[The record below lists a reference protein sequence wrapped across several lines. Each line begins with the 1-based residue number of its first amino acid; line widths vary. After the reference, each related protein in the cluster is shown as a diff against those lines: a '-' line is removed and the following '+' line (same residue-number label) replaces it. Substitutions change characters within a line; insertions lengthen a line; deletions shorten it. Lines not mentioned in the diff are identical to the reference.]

1 MTVNFEVVKIYNND
15 IYDPYTLKPKY
26 EDSREV
32 CAIKIEDEYFILGER
47 GEGVYICDRCDEEDV
62 E

>member
-1 MTVNFEVVKIYNND
+1 MIVNFDVVKIYYND

-32 CAIKIEDEYFILGER
+32 YAIKIEDEYFILGEK
-47 GEGVYICDRCDEEDV
+47 GLGVHICDLGDNNE
-62 E
+62 

>member
-1 MTVNFEVVKIYNND
+1 MIVNFDVVKIYYND
-15 IYDPYTLKPKY
+15 ICHPYTLKPKY

-32 CAIKIEDEYFILGER
+32 YAIRIEDEYFILGER
-47 GEGVYICDRCDEEDV
+47 GCGVHICDRGV

>member
-15 IYDPYTLKPKY
+15 IYHPYTLKPKY

-32 CAIKIEDEYFILGER
+32 YAIKIEDDYFILGER
-47 GEGVYICDRCDEEDV
+47 GVGVHICDSLEEDN

>member
-15 IYDPYTLKPKY
+15 IYHPYTLKPKY

-32 CAIKIEDEYFILGER
+32 YAIKIEDDYFILGER
-47 GEGVYICDRCDEEDV
+47 GVCVHICDSLEEDN

>member
-1 MTVNFEVVKIYNND
+1 MIANFEVVKIYNND

-32 CAIKIEDEYFILGER
+32 YAIKIEDDYFILGES
-47 GEGVYICDRCDEEDV
+47 GVGVHICDRCDEDE
-62 E
+62 

>member
-15 IYDPYTLKPKY
+15 IYHPYTLKPKY

-32 CAIKIEDEYFILGER
+32 YAIKIEGEYFILGER
-47 GEGVYICDRCDEEDV
+47 GVGVHICDRCDEEDV